1 MGMCV
6 LGIKW
11 VWWGSLSY
19 IEFEASLSYPQYNTY
34 LKTKTTTTKKMGM
47 EVVAK

>member
-6 LGIKW
+6 LGVKW
-11 VWWGSLSY
+11 VWWGNLSY
-19 IEFEASLSYPQYNTY
+19 IEFEASLSCITLSENQNNE
-34 LKTKTTTTKKMGM
+34 KNGM